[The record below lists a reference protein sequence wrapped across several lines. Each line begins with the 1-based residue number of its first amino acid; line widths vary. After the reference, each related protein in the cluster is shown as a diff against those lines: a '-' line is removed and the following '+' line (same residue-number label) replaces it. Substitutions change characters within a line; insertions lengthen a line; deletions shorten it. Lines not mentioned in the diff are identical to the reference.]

1 MKRILIES
9 TSIIMLVL
17 FTLVL
22 AQSIY
27 TQEDSTETTTKTE
40 DRSDED
46 IVNEQIEILVEEY
59 NSVVKDN
66 GGWQKEYDVIKQ
78 IKERI
83 DNNFHNSRGYEAL
96 IKFYYK
102 YGPLSQVRKY
112 GQKAIDV
119 SNSMGKIYFTR
130 DIVYR
135 LGLYYVKKKSNVD
148 YGKALGYFN
157 FVNAMG
163 NDDKSPKSEL
173 LYYMGV
179 CYYNIYKVRENE
191 NDRRFLYLAQ
201 TAYEFSV
208 FLEENIE
215 NLYDLGNVYAEL
227 KEYGKAIKSYN
238 KALDI
243 NPSVEKV
250 INAKKEIENMI
261 GG

>member
-1 MKRILIES
+1 M
-9 TSIIMLVL
+9 MVL

-22 AQSIY
+22 AQSVY
-27 TQEDSTETTTKTE
+27 TQESSTETTTTD

-83 DNNFHNSRGYEAL
+83 DNNFHNARGYEAL

-102 YGPLSQVRKY
+102 NGPATQVKKY

-119 SNSMGKIYFTR
+119 SNSMGKVYFTR

-135 LGLYYVKKKSNVD
+135 LGLYYLKEYSVD
-148 YGKALGYFN
+148 YGKALGYFKI
-157 FVNAMG
+157 VNAMG

-179 CYYNIYKVRENE
+179 CYYNNYKVRENE

-201 TAYEFSV
+201 TSYEFSV

-250 INAKKEIENMI
+250 INAKKDIENLI
-261 GG
+261 GE